1 MLLAERIAFL
11 LDHDTLTPDIETAT
25 EAYAQRFAGPAGRY
39 FLEVQQESL
48 TGLLGASSGGSLRV
62 LELGGG
68 HGQLA
73 PALLAAGHEVWVQG
87 SAARCATR
95 LRPLLAERPDRLRF
109 VVSSLWALPFADR
122 TFDVVLAVRLLAHV
136 ERWPELLQEMA
147 RLSRRTVIVDFPA
160 RFSANLLE
168 PVLFALKRRL
178 EGNTRPFFC
187 YHAHE
192 LHAPLAGA
200 GFGRFRVAR
209 QFVLPMVLHRKLQA
223 PGLSATLEG
232 GCRRLGLTA
241 LLGTPCLL
249 AAERVDAPVA
259 AGTAA

>member
-1 MLLAERIAFL
+1 M
-11 LDHDTLTPDIETAT
+11 LDHDTITPDIATAS
-25 EAYAQRFAGPAGRY
+25 EDYARRFAGPTGRY
-39 FLEVQQESL
+39 FLDVQQ
-48 TGLLGASSGGSLRV
+48 GLLGSLLGGARGGPLRV

-73 PALLAAGHEVWVQG
+73 PALLAAGHEVWIQG
-87 SAARCATR
+87 SAVGCARR
-95 LRPLLAERPDRLRF
+95 LQPPLLAERQDRLRF

-122 TFDVVLAVRLLAHV
+122 TFDAVLAVRLLAHV

-168 PVLFALKRRL
+168 PALFALKRRL

-187 YHAHE
+187 YRPHE
-192 LHAPLAGA
+192 LQAPLARA
-200 GFGRFRVAR
+200 GFGRFRVAK
-209 QFVLPMVLHRKLQA
+209 QFCLPMVLHRTLQT
-223 PGLSATLEG
+223 PGLSAALEG

-249 AAERVDAPVA
+249 AAERLDTA
-259 AGTAA
+259 AGQVA